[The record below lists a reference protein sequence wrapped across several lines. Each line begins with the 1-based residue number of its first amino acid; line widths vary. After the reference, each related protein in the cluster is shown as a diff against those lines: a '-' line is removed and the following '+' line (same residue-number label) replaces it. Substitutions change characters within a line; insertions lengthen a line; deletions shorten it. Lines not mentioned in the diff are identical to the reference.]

1 MPACIGEGNGNPLQY
16 SSLENPRDGG
26 AWRPATYGVT
36 ESDTTEG
43 TWQQHHSHF
52 SCSSIS
58 FIMSSHTLLGPLD
71 CHPVPNFFFH
81 ARRSSWWVSGWSQQG
96 TDLTRPLSRLNP
108 AIVSYCRREK
118 SQIHLLFVV
127 PAKLF
132 PKWLAR
138 CLSGKVPACQC
149 RRHGLDPWV
158 RKIPWRRKW
167 QPTSAFL
174 PEKSHRQRSMVGY
187 SPWGHKR
194 VRHNIGTQ

>member
-71 CHPVPNFFFH
+71 CHPVPNFFFPCQTFFLMSV
-81 ARRSSWWVSGWSQQG
+81 RVISTRNRSDKTTLQIKSGHSF
-96 TDLTRPLSRLNP
+96 
-108 AIVSYCRREK
+108 
-118 SQIHLLFVV
+118 LL
-127 PAKLF
+127 PE
-132 PKWLAR
+132 
-138 CLSGKVPACQC
+138 GKVP
-149 RRHGLDPWV
+149 DP
-158 RKIPWRRKW
+158 PSLCC
-167 QPTSAFL
+167 TC
-174 PEKSHRQRSMVGY
+174 
-187 SPWGHKR
+187 
-194 VRHNIGTQ
+194 